1 MYKYNI
7 IMLRF
12 DIITVFPKIFDSYF
26 NESIIKRACALKL
39 TEIKTHDIR
48 AFAENKHKKIDD
60 RPYGGGAGM
69 VLKIEPIVAAISSI
83 LNSKVQSQKSKA
95 KTKIIILSP
104 KGKQFTQKMAYD
116 WSRKYSQL
124 ILISGRYE
132 GIDERAKKILKAEEI
147 SIGPYVMTDGDVGAM
162 AIVSAVARLIPSV
175 INFDSLQDESFF
187 RKVIKDEAE
196 TGELEYPHYTR
207 PEVFEYK
214 GKKYRVPKVLL
225 SGDHKAIAAWRDKMR
240 KGI

>member
-1 MYKYNI
+1 MFK
-7 IMLRF
+7 F

-26 NESIIKRACALKL
+26 GESIIKRARALKL
-39 TEIKTHDIR
+39 VDIKTHDIR

-69 VLKIEPIVAAISSI
+69 VLKIEPIVAAVSSI
-83 LNSKVQSQKSKA
+83 LKSKVKSQKSKVR
-95 KTKIIILSP
+95 TKIIILSP

-116 WSRKYSQL
+116 WSRQYSQL

-132 GIDERAKKILKAEEI
+132 GIDERAKKILRAEEV

-162 AIVSAVARLIPSV
+162 AIVSAVARLIPNV
-175 INFDSLQDESFF
+175 INWDSLQDESFF
-187 RKVIKDEAE
+187 RKVIKEEVE

-207 PEVFEYK
+207 PEIFEYK

-225 SGDHKAIAAWRDKMR
+225 SGDHKKVEEWRKKMR
-240 KGI
+240 K

>member
-1 MYKYNI
+1 MA
-7 IMLRF
+7 
-12 DIITVFPKIFDSYF
+12 DSIVRAV
-26 NESIIKRACALKL
+26 ESV
-39 TEIKTHDIR
+39 
-48 AFAENKHKKIDD
+48 KK
-60 RPYGGGAGM
+60 
-69 VLKIEPIVAAISSI
+69 
-83 LNSKVQSQKSKA
+83 QKKS
-95 KTKIIILSP
+95 KIIILSP

-116 WSRKYSQL
+116 WSRRYSQL

-132 GIDERAKKILKAEEI
+132 GIDERAKNILRAEEV

-162 AIVSAVARLIPSV
+162 AIVSAVTRLIPNV

-207 PEVFEYK
+207 PEIFEYK

-225 SGDHKAIAAWRDKMR
+225 SGDHKKVEEWREKHR
-240 KGI
+240 

>member
-1 MYKYNI
+1 M
-7 IMLRF
+7 RF

-26 NESIIKRACALKL
+26 GESIIKRARALKL
-39 TEIKTHDIR
+39 VDIKTHDIR

-69 VLKIEPIVAAISSI
+69 VLMADSIVRAVESV
-83 LNSKVQSQKSKA
+83 KKQKKS
-95 KTKIIILSP
+95 KIIILSP

-132 GIDERAKKILKAEEI
+132 GIDERAKKILRAEEV

-162 AIVSAVARLIPSV
+162 AIVSAVVRLIPNV
-175 INFDSLQDESFF
+175 INWDSLQDESFF
-187 RKVIKDEAE
+187 RKVIKEEVE

-225 SGDHKAIAAWRDKMR
+225 SGDHKKVAEWREKHR
-240 KGI
+240 

>member
-1 MYKYNI
+1 M
-7 IMLRF
+7 RF

-26 NESIIKRACALKL
+26 GESIIKRARALKL
-39 TEIKTHDIR
+39 VDIKTHDIR

-69 VLKIEPIVAAISSI
+69 VLMADSIVRAVESV
-83 LNSKVQSQKSKA
+83 KKQKKS
-95 KTKIIILSP
+95 KIIILSP

-116 WSRKYSQL
+116 WSRQYSQL

-132 GIDERAKKILKAEEI
+132 GIDERAKKILRAEEV

-162 AIVSAVARLIPSV
+162 AIVSAVARLIPNV
-175 INFDSLQDESFF
+175 INWDSLQDESFF
-187 RKVIKDEAE
+187 RKVIKEEVE

-207 PEVFEYK
+207 PEIFEYK

-225 SGDHKAIAAWRDKMR
+225 SGDHKKVEEWRKKMR
-240 KGI
+240 K

>member
-1 MYKYNI
+1 M
-7 IMLRF
+7 RF

-26 NESIIKRACALKL
+26 GESIIKRARALKL
-39 TEIKTHDIR
+39 VDIKTHDIR

-69 VLKIEPIVAAISSI
+69 VLMADPIVRAAENI
-83 LNSKVQSQKSKA
+83 KKQKSS
-95 KTKIIILSP
+95 KIIILSP

-116 WSRKYSQL
+116 WSRQYSQL

-132 GIDERAKKILKAEEI
+132 GIDERAKNILRAEEV

-162 AIVSAVARLIPSV
+162 AIVSAVTRLIPNV
-175 INFDSLQDESFF
+175 INFNSLQDESFF

-207 PEVFEYK
+207 PEIFEYK

-225 SGDHKAIAAWRDKMR
+225 SGDHKKVAEWREKHR
-240 KGI
+240 